1 MCQTPLFASIDKFSS
16 GTGWPSFSDA
26 LEGVQVEDVD
36 PIRATLDG
44 REVRCG
50 SCGGHLGDLFNFNDG
65 FIFRGTSAAKTGKR
79 YCIDGAACEFEMFAW

>member
-1 MCQTPLFASIDKFSS
+1 M
-16 GTGWPSFSDA
+16 
-26 LEGVQVEDVD
+26 EGVQVEDVD

-50 SCGGHLGDLFNFNDG
+50 SCGGHLGDLFNDG